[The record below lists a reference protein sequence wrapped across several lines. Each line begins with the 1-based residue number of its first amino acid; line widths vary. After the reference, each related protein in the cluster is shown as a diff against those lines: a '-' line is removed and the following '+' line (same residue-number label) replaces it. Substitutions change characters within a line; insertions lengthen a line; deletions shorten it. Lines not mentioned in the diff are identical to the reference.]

1 METSTIQMTQE
12 ELEQFRAYQAEKA
25 KKEAAE
31 KAKNMRQ
38 TYRDMVDEEIENA
51 IPELLSISQDIKSVK
66 AKVIENFKSI
76 LEMKQEMFRM
86 SKGKDMENQSHTFT
100 NSAGDKRIVLGVY
113 ITDGYLDTAEE
124 GIAIIRESI
133 ESLATDEKSKALVG
147 MVMRLLAKDQKGT
160 LKASRIIQL
169 RKIADETGNERFLE
183 GVKIIEEAYSPAI
196 SKIYIR
202 AEYKDENGAWN
213 PIPLGMTEA

>member
-1 METSTIQMTQE
+1 METNTVQMTQE
-12 ELEQFRAYQAEKA
+12 ELEQFRAFKAEQQ

-31 KAKNMRQ
+31 KAKEMRQ
-38 TYRDMVDEEIENA
+38 TYREMA
-51 IPELLSISQDIKSVK
+51 IPELLSISQDIKSVM

-113 ITDGYLDTAEE
+113 VTDGYLDTAEE
-124 GIAIIRESI
+124 GIAIIREYI
-133 ESLATDEKSKALVG
+133 ESLATDEKSK
-147 MVMRLLAKDQKGT
+147 KGT

-196 SKIYIR
+196 SKTYIR

>member
-1 METSTIQMTQE
+1 METNIVKMSDA
-12 ELEQFRAYQAEKA
+12 ELEQFRAFQADKA

-31 KAKNMRQ
+31 KAKEMRQ

-76 LEMKQEMFRM
+76 LDMKQEMFRM
-86 SKGKDMENQSHTFT
+86 QKGKDLENQSHTFT
-100 NSAGDKRIVLGVY
+100 NSEGNKRIVLGVY
-113 ITDGYLDTAEE
+113 VTDGYLDTAEE
-124 GIAIIRESI
+124 GIAIIREYI
-133 ESLATDEKSKALVG
+133 ESLATDEKTKALVG
-147 MVMRLLAKDQKGT
+147 MVMKLLAKDQKGT

-169 RKIADETGNERFLE
+169 RKIAEDTGNDRFLE

-196 SKIYIR
+196 SKTYIR
-202 AEYKDENGAWN
+202 AEYKNDNGVWTS
-213 PIPLGMTEA
+213 IPLGMTEA

>member
-1 METSTIQMTQE
+1 MTQE
-12 ELEQFRAYQAEKA
+12 ELEQFRAFKAEQQ

-31 KAKNMRQ
+31 RAKEMRQ
-38 TYRDMVDEEIENA
+38 SYKEMVDEEIENA
-51 IPELLSISQDIKSVK
+51 IPELLSISKDIKSVK
-66 AKVIENFKSI
+66 AKVIENFKAI

-113 ITDGYLDTAEE
+113 VTDGYLDTAEE
-124 GIAIIRESI
+124 GIAIIREYI
-133 ESLATDEKSKALVG
+133 ESLATDEKTKALVG

-169 RKIADETGNERFLE
+169 RKIAEETGNERFLE
-183 GVKIIEEAYSPAI
+183 GVRIIEEAYNPAV
-196 SKIYIR
+196 SRTYIR
-202 AEYKDENGAWN
+202 AEYKDINGAWD

>member
-1 METSTIQMTQE
+1 MTQE
-12 ELEQFRAYQAEKA
+12 ELEQFRAFKAEQQ

-31 KAKNMRQ
+31 RAKEMRQ
-38 TYRDMVDEEIENA
+38 SYKEMVDEEIDNA

-86 SKGKDMENQSHTFT
+86 AKGKELENQSHTFT

-113 ITDGYLDTAEE
+113 VTDGYLDTAEE
-124 GIAIIRESI
+124 GIAIIREYI
-133 ESLATDEKSKALVG
+133 ESLATDEKTKALVG

-169 RKIADETGNERFLE
+169 RKIAEETGNERFLE
-183 GVKIIEEAYSPAI
+183 GVRIIEEAYNPAV
-196 SKIYIR
+196 SRTYIR
-202 AEYKDENGAWN
+202 AEYKDINGAWN

>member
-1 METSTIQMTQE
+1 METNTVQMTQE
-12 ELEQFRAYQAEKA
+12 ELEQFRAFQADKA

-31 KAKNMRQ
+31 KVKEMRQ

-86 SKGKDMENQSHTFT
+86 QNGKDLENQSHTFT
-100 NSAGDKRIVLGVY
+100 NSEGNKRIVLGVY

-124 GIAIIRESI
+124 GIAIIREYI
-133 ESLATDEKSKALVG
+133 ESLATDEKTKALVG
-147 MVMRLLAKDQKGT
+147 MVMKLLAKDQKGT

-169 RKIADETGNERFLE
+169 RKIAEDTGNDRFLE

-196 SKIYIR
+196 SKTYIR
-202 AEYKDENGAWN
+202 AEYKNDNGVWTS
-213 PIPLGMTEA
+213 IPLGMTEA